1 VRTELPET
9 FLPLV
14 HIEGIERA
22 FALEIDLGI
31 TFDPIGFG
39 EDAGAMLT
47 ARMPPRAGLN
57 CEGHIS
63 DERDAL
69 SEVARVFTQSTKP
82 LRAVCFRVRFDWLRL

>member
-1 VRTELPET
+1 MGCKGL
-9 FLPLV
+9 
-14 HIEGIERA
+14 
-22 FALEIDLGI
+22 FAPEIDLGI

-63 DERDAL
+63 DERDDL
-69 SEVARVFTQSTKP
+69 FQVARVSTHSRKLTP
-82 LRAVCFRVRFDWLRL
+82 RSFLPRSVRLVEIVIPAGFV